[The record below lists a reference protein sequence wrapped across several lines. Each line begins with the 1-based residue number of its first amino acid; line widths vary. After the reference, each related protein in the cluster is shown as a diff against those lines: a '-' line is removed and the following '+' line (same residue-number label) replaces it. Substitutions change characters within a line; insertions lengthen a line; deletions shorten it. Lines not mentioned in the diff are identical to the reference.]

1 MTKILVTYA
10 VFAVIWYVFQAL
22 GCMLIFKKTGTSK
35 ATAFIPL
42 VREKAL
48 FDISVKNAKL
58 GLTWLVLA
66 VAGLACFLAGCFA
79 KIQIVAWIGVVAIV
93 VAVVLSIYRNFK
105 EAKAFGRDIGTGL
118 VLTLIAP
125 LGNIM
130 LGKGD
135 AEYRGK
141 I

>member
-1 MTKILVTYA
+1 MTKILMNYA
-10 VFAVIWYVFQAL
+10 IFAVIWYVFQAI
-22 GCMLIFKKTGTSK
+22 GCMFIFRKTGTSK
-35 ATAFIPL
+35 AIAFIPL

-48 FDISVKNAKL
+48 FDSSVKNAKL
-58 GLTWLVLA
+58 GLIWLVLA
-66 VAGLACFLAGCFA
+66 IVGLACFFAGCFA
-79 KIQIVAWIGVVAIV
+79 EIQIVAWIGVVVIL

-105 EAKAFGRDIGTGL
+105 EAKSFGRDVGTGL
-118 VLTLIAP
+118 ILTLVAP
-125 LGNIM
+125 LGNII